1 MRTVSIRTSL
11 LRNVLALVL
20 TVSVTVLVVMFV
32 GARRAVR
39 DLSAQ
44 LIAESSN
51 RAEESLRSF
60 FDGIEA
66 LTRVTAAWS
75 DAALLEYEGPAD
87 LVRLNQFFA
96 PLLTENPH
104 VTSMI
109 LTDDEGFE
117 YMLLRDFG
125 DDQDYEWYNRLTWA
139 DRGPEAA
146 FTSRWSETFEL
157 LSRQPLPNAADYD
170 VRNRPFYTVPEIGET
185 VWTDPYYFFTTR
197 DAGMTVSTKWR
208 HASGQ
213 VRVAAFDLLLM
224 NLSRFT
230 VERRPSP
237 NGYVFVLF
245 RDGSLLGLPADERWT
260 DASSQREALRNPAE
274 RQGEQT
280 VADEAAVLM
289 TAAEL
294 ELPVIAAAVEEWRQA
309 GSGPLGH
316 FRFASGGEAWWGGF
330 RRFRLQ
336 GPELWIGVVAPE
348 SDFLSQ
354 AREQRNVV
362 FAVCAIAMLLAVV
375 MTHVLARRYSR
386 PLELLAEQS
395 ARVRELNLT
404 DRIPIQSHL
413 TEVSQLADANAQM
426 MTALE
431 SFSRYVPLDLVRDLL
446 RRGEVAEIGG
456 RTERLTI
463 LFTDIQ
469 DFTSVA
475 EGMTPQALTHH
486 MAEYFSE
493 MLEVLR
499 REKATVDKFIGD
511 AIVAFWG
518 APEPA
523 PDHAARAVRAVLG
536 CRDRLEHLN
545 PRWVERDLP
554 PLPTRF
560 GLSTGDVVVGNVGA
574 PNRMNYTV
582 LGDTVNVASRLEALN
597 GRYGTTILATAE
609 VVEQAGEGF
618 VWRRIDRLAVKG
630 KELPVDV
637 FEPLGLAGS
646 VAASDLD
653 AARRYET
660 ALRCYVEGRF
670 AEAVA
675 DLERLLNDVRD
686 DGPTQRLLDFCRR
699 YAAEPPTG
707 PWDGVTR
714 YETK

>member
-260 DASSQREALRNPAE
+260 DASSQREALPNPSE
-274 RQGEQT
+274 RHGEPT
-280 VADEAAVLM
+280 GADAAAVLL
-289 TAAEL
+289 TAAERA
-294 ELPVIAAAVEEWRQA
+294 LPVLASAVRDWRPRATGPPVVCPLPSGCAARAGWG
-309 GSGPLGH
+309 GSGGPGAPGSCGWAGGRGGWGEGFRGLGL
-316 FRFASGGEAWWGGF
+316 RGPEVVSGG
-330 RRFRLQ
+330 
-336 GPELWIGVVAPE
+336 VARG
-348 SDFLSQ
+348 SDFRSQ

-523 PDHAARAVRAVLG
+523 PDHAARAVRAVPS
-536 CRDRLEHLN
+536 CRDRLEPLT
-545 PRWVERDLP
+545 PRWVDRGLP

-560 GLSTGDVVVGNVGA
+560 GPSTGAVCVGHLG
-574 PNRMNYTV
+574 PPHRLHYTV
-582 LGDTVNVASRLEALN
+582 IGDTVNVASRLEALN
-597 GRYGTTILATAE
+597 GRYGTTILA
-609 VVEQAGEGF
+609 
-618 VWRRIDRLAVKG
+618 
-630 KELPVDV
+630 P
-637 FEPLGLAGS
+637 
-646 VAASDLD
+646 
-653 AARRYET
+653 
-660 ALRCYVEGRF
+660 
-670 AEAVA
+670 AEAAKPKAPSVQY
-675 DLERLLNDVRD
+675 DRSDERDRNDNECEVEIEFQYTSSWAGRIIAY
-686 DGPTQRLLDFCRR
+686 G
-699 YAAEPPTG
+699 
-707 PWDGVTR
+707 
-714 YETK
+714 